1 MSNNGRDGRDGR
13 RVCTLNEGLCDD
25 VDDGRGTDDDDDSDE
40 SDEVDEDVLVGP
52 FSFNL
57 FLYSNRLTFFLAG
70 TGSVSCSTELVPWAG
85 SESAGE
91 ADSSDGVVTVI
102 ESDLEPSSS
111 T

>member
-25 VDDGRGTDDDDDSDE
+25 VDEGRGTDDDDNDD
-40 SDEVDEDVLVGP
+40 SDEVDGDVLVGP

-57 FLYSNRLTFFLAG
+57 FLYSSRLTFFLAG
-70 TGSVSCSTELVPWAG
+70 TGSDSGSMVLVPWAG